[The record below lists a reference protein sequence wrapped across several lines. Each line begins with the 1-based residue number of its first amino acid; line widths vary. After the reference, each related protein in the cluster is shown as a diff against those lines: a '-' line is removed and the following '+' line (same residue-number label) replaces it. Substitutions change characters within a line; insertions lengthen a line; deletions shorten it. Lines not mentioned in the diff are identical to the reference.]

1 MFDGKSSGICLE
13 LTTWNA
19 IPLILIGSNRF
30 DPYQIFK
37 IFRTQF
43 RALKRRW
50 VAWHWLRLSFKT
62 SRDLKFGSNHF
73 GSAPPMAAI
82 FSVMVFLVRPTTLTS
97 WIQFDNKKGSQD
109 VPIPNALK
117 MKVEGI
123 RCEFLKHAFL
133 FIAMNFK
140 INLKHSKTD
149 NFCTEMLIPTSS
161 PTESWSPGTSRWQG
175 LLVGIV
181 VWSTWSAPTESRV
194 VWSACRWLNCH
205 HLFVLLL
212 AYWMRMLDCNVSP
225 KILGLDQAYT
235 HRDLFGFALYL

>member
-1 MFDGKSSGICLE
+1 MFDGESSGICLE
-13 LTTWNA
+13 RTIWNA

-37 IFRTQF
+37 ILRNQF

-82 FSVMVFLVRPTTLTS
+82 FSVMVFLVRPTTLMS

-140 INLKHSKTD
+140 MNLKHSKTD
-149 NFCTEMLIPTSS
+149 NFLHRNADPNLLSYGVMKPRNFKVTRSVSGDCCVVNLVSSNWVTCCLICMSMVELPPPACPTF
-161 PTESWSPGTSRWQG
+161 R
-175 LLVGIV
+175 LLNEN
-181 VWSTWSAPTESRV
+181 AR
-194 VWSACRWLNCH
+194 L
-205 HLFVLLL
+205 
-212 AYWMRMLDCNVSP
+212 
-225 KILGLDQAYT
+225 
-235 HRDLFGFALYL
+235 